1 MATHWQADS
10 HLIGV
15 SIQSSFHLYVHFI
28 KHRNL
33 YNRDHEA
40 RFNSVNWYLHEIH
53 KGEIGLTFVLL
64 SGDNYFQVNE
74 YGSSQNNNFP
84 TLIHAVPLLGIKVKY
99 CVLTVKLGLLST
111 IISETINSH

>member
-28 KHRNL
+28 THSNT
-33 YNRDHEA
+33 DHEA
-40 RFNSVNWYLHEIH
+40 RFNSVKWYRYEIH
-53 KGEIGLTFVLL
+53 KGETGLTFVLF

-74 YGSSQNNNFP
+74 YGSSQSNNFP
-84 TLIHAVPLLGIKVKY
+84 TLILAVSLLGIKVKY
-99 CVLTVKLGLLST
+99 CVLIVKLGLLST
-111 IISETINSH
+111 VLSETINSH